1 MLNIKIIGV
10 NPDGS
15 LDFKVNGRHSN
26 NGNGSAEKNWSVR
39 WKVKRDI
46 SVQSITN
53 IQRKSNSPD
62 IFTQHPPRMRDSRR
76 WNAKVDSTASDYV
89 EYHYSIFWKGMDGL
103 VHEEDPIIS
112 INPSTSFFDIT
123 KVLLFAATAVLAFL
137 TLQFLRKNRK

>member
-10 NPDGS
+10 NPDGR

-46 SVQSITN
+46 AVKSITG
-53 IQRKSNSPD
+53 IQRKENSPD
-62 IFTQHPPRMRDSRR
+62 IFTQHPPRMHDPRR
-76 WNAKVDSTASDYV
+76 WKAKVDSTVSDYTD
-89 EYHYSIFWKGMDGL
+89 YHYSILWKDIDERD
-103 VHEEDPIIS
+103 HTHDPIIS

-123 KVLLFAATAVLAFL
+123 KVLLLAATAVLAFF

>member
-26 NGNGSAEKNWSVR
+26 NGNGSAQRNWSVR

-46 SVQSITN
+46 AVKSITG
-53 IQRKSNSPD
+53 IQRKDNSPD
-62 IFTQHPPRMRDSRR
+62 IFTQHPPRMQDPRR
-76 WNAKVDSTASDYV
+76 WKAKVDSTVSDYTD
-89 EYHYSIFWKGMDGL
+89 YHYSILWKDIEGGD
-103 VHEEDPIIS
+103 HTHDPIIS